1 MDVPEIYFMTTYLQG
16 ASPNHG
22 QVPQKRQEVME
33 GGMSQAWESGESCSL
48 TDCSRSASLFKQN
61 SVGRDRLMLFQNID
75 HIGFIPGHMF
85 NVLLVIC
92 LLTLGKE

>member
-1 MDVPEIYFMTTYLQG
+1 MYFMITYLQG

-48 TDCSRSASLFKQN
+48 TDWQSERF
-61 SVGRDRLMLFQNID
+61 
-75 HIGFIPGHMF
+75 FI
-85 NVLLVIC
+85 
-92 LLTLGKE
+92 